1 MSHEAKATA
10 GQAAKWTAIV
20 TLLVI
25 LLTKAVGAGEIL
37 HEVKGL
43 RGDLDQL
50 KVLIQRN
57 RDERIRDFKE
67 LVGEQNKLGE
77 EHRKLERRVEI
88 LEFHGDPRT
97 GRGMTK

>member
-1 MSHEAKATA
+1 MSHKAKATA

-25 LLTKAVGAGEIL
+25 LFTKAVGAGEIL
-37 HEVKGL
+37 QEVKGL

-50 KVLIQRN
+50 KILIERN

-67 LVGEQNKLGE
+67 LVGE
-77 EHRKLERRVEI
+77 HRKLERRVEL
-88 LEFHGDPRT
+88 LEYKGDERT